1 MLGTTLKIYRK
12 SKKMTKVDLSKKT
25 GLSARTIEYLE
36 EGKIDNPTLKTLK
49 SLAEALDIS
58 VGELVD

>member
-12 SKKMTKVDLSKKT
+12 SKKMTKVDLAKRT
-25 GLSARTIEYLE
+25 GLSARTIEYIE

-49 SLAEALDIS
+49 LLSNVLDIKI
-58 VGELVD
+58 GDLVD

>member
-12 SKKMTKVDLSKKT
+12 SKKMTKADLSKKT

>member
-12 SKKMTKVDLSKKT
+12 SKKMTKVDLAKKT
-25 GLSARTIEYLE
+25 GLSARTIEYIE

-49 SLAEALDIS
+49 LLSNALDIKI
-58 VGELVD
+58 GDLVD